1 MNTTNTAP
9 LASNTSSA
17 PAPGWALVTGA
28 SGGIGLEIARE
39 LARRRHALLLVAR
52 NQPALDTLAR
62 ELREQHRVTVATWA
76 ADLAAPGAVERLAQH
91 LAEQGIEPAV
101 LVNNAGYGVYGEHLQ
116 TEWAAERGMIELN
129 VLALT
134 ELTKRVLPGMV
145 QRGRGRI
152 LNLASTA
159 AFQPGPFMAVYYA
172 TKAYV
177 LSYSEALAE
186 ELAGRGVT
194 VTALC
199 PGPTATGF
207 SDRAAASD
215 SALFKSHRLPTAPEV
230 ARYGVRAMAR
240 GQRVAIHGTLNWW
253 MAQSIRLTPRRWVTA
268 IVARMSRRV

>member
-1 MNTTNTAP
+1 MIP
-9 LASNTSSA
+9 SSA
-17 PAPGWALVTGA
+17 RTSNPRPGWALVTGA

-39 LARRRHALLLVAR
+39 LARRGHALVLVAR
-52 NQPALDTLAR
+52 QEAALQTLAA
-62 ELREQHRVTVATWA
+62 ELRARHRVEVAVWA
-76 ADLAAPGAVERLAQH
+76 ADLAAAGTVERLAQH
-91 LAEQGIEPAV
+91 LHERGIAPAV
-101 LVNNAGYGVYGEHLQ
+101 LVNNAGYGLYGEHLQ
-116 TEWAAERGMIELN
+116 TAWAGERGMIELN

-134 ELTKRVLPGMV
+134 ELTKRLLPGMV
-145 QRGRGRI
+145 QRGHGRI

-186 ELAGRGVT
+186 ELAGRGVS

-215 SALFKSHRLPTAPEV
+215 SALFKSRRLPDAAEV
-230 ARYGVRAMAR
+230 ARYGVQAMER
-240 GQRVAIHGTLNWW
+240 GQRVAIHGRLNRW